1 MNINNHLK
9 NGNKTH
15 LVSNRLTV
23 ADIYLAVPLI
33 NLFQSCL
40 DGGFRKAV
48 PQVTS
53 WIEAFIKLPEVVS
66 RIGNVK
72 FCVKAFKPLLA
83 EKKQE
88 EAPKPVAAV
97 QKKAEKPAEGDDE
110 EIEKKPAGKNPLDLL
125 PPTKFVLPDFKTYFV
140 NLGDKKA
147 TEGIKHFFDNYD
159 PEGYSLWFTHYDKY
173 DGEGVLLY
181 QTSNLMN
188 GFLQRMDDKFRNY
201 CFSMLAILGEE
212 PKLEI
217 EGVWLFRGKVIPQ
230 EMLDHPQFEYYQKRQ
245 LDVNNEA
252 DRKLISDFWCAKAD
266 ATTVNG
272 HKVQE
277 CKMFK

>member
-83 EKKQE
+83 EKK
-88 EAPKPVAAV
+88 
-97 QKKAEKPAEGDDE
+97 
-110 EIEKKPAGKNPLDLL
+110 
-125 PPTKFVLPDFKTYFV
+125 
-140 NLGDKKA
+140 
-147 TEGIKHFFDNYD
+147 
-159 PEGYSLWFTHYDKY
+159 
-173 DGEGVLLY
+173 
-181 QTSNLMN
+181 
-188 GFLQRMDDKFRNY
+188 
-201 CFSMLAILGEE
+201 
-212 PKLEI
+212 
-217 EGVWLFRGKVIPQ
+217 
-230 EMLDHPQFEYYQKRQ
+230 
-245 LDVNNEA
+245 
-252 DRKLISDFWCAKAD
+252 
-266 ATTVNG
+266 
-272 HKVQE
+272 
-277 CKMFK
+277 